1 MLDLRNATL
10 YIRTLIIEK
19 EDTIPENVHY
29 FKGKRFN
36 QIFIHKDNK
45 HKEQFK
51 VITEPN
57 TTVMGHKFGEY
68 YEYE

>member
-1 MLDLRNATL
+1 MIELKNESLW
-10 YIRTLIIEK
+10 IRILVIDK
-19 EDTIPENVHY
+19 EDIIPENVHY

-36 QIFIHKDNK
+36 QIFIHKNNK

-57 TTVMGHKFGEY
+57 TTVLGYKFGEY